1 VYVRHVATVPPDQG
15 IGFADNYYTVEVP
28 ENATA
33 NTLIKTLTIIN
44 NRAHQDIIPLK
55 CDIIQGNEEG
65 KEIQQFFYFDSL
77 IMSYV

>member
-1 VYVRHVATVPPDQG
+1 VYVHHVATVPPEQG
-15 IGFADNYYTVEVP
+15 IGFADDYYTVEVL

-44 NRAHQDIIPLK
+44 HRAHQGIIPLK

-65 KEIQQFFYFDSL
+65 MVI
-77 IMSYV
+77 

>member
-1 VYVRHVATVPPDQG
+1 MYVRHVATVPPEQG
-15 IGFADNYYTVEVP
+15 IGFADNYYTVEVL

-44 NRAHQDIIPLK
+44 HRANQGIIPLK

-65 KEIQQFFYFDSL
+65 MEI
-77 IMSYV
+77 